1 MREIYKVDISDF
13 ENWLFIFQKIRQIGP
28 LENLI
33 RISENKSAL
42 ISIYLG
48 DS

>member
-1 MREIYKVDISDF
+1 MREICKVDISDF
-13 ENWLFIFQKIRQIGP
+13 ENRLFIFQKSRQIGP

-33 RISENKSAL
+33 RILENKSAL